1 MSSPKSSPDDSL
13 SVAETDLKQL
23 RDSEA
28 IKRKSSCGDSNGT
41 TKKQKT
47 EDEQEGESEEN
58 NLDGDPLLLDVKES
72 SKSPDPLKSDP
83 LKSDEASSEDSSD
96 KSVDDAS
103 DKSADETSDKST
115 EDPTEKA
122 TEASESDSENVAE
135 ANEEVSAEVSAEV
148 TKKDKGA
155 EKKDQL
161 ERKVQNFR
169 KNIKDLLDESQLDAT
184 TLSAQRQESER
195 LARVQEQQRQT
206 REVQRQ
212 IAAEKQANKTQL
224 KVC

>member
-83 LKSDEASSEDSSD
+83 LKSDEASSDESSD
-96 KSVDDAS
+96 KSADDAS
-103 DKSADETSDKST
+103 DKSADEASDKST

-135 ANEEVSAEVSAEV
+135 SAEVSAEV